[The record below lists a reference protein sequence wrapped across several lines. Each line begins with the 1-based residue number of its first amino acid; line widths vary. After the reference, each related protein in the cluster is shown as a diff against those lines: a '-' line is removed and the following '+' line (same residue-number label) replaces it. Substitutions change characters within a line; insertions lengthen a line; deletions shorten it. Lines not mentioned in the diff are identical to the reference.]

1 MLQEALLQTL
11 GKTELQ
17 PLGVKVR
24 DKLDDIEDSNVGHS
38 DDGGCEEAL
47 LRSLGNDLVG
57 FGAGHAECQ
66 LASRIWGAPLVE
78 CIAEL

>member
-1 MLQEALLQTL
+1 VLEEALLQTL
-11 GKTELQ
+11 RKPELQ

-24 DKLDDIEDSNVGHS
+24 NKLDDIEDSNVGHG

-47 LRSLGNDLVG
+47 VRPLGNDLVS

-66 LASRIWGAPLVE
+66 LASRIWGSPPVE